1 MSFENIAANLGL
13 DKEDLDELLE
23 LFTATSFSDIEKV
36 NLGLKE
42 NNAQLVSQAAHS
54 IKGASGNLGFEE
66 IASLS
71 KDIEMTAKEG
81 KIEGLKEKADI
92 IVEELKKIENA
103 IKTN

>member
-1 MSFENIAANLGL
+1 MNFENIADNLGL

-23 LFTATSFSDIEKV
+23 LFTTTSFSDIEKV

-42 NNAQLVSQAAHS
+42 NNAQQVSQAAHS

-71 KDIEMTAKEG
+71 KDIEMAAKEG

-92 IVEELKKIENA
+92 IVEELKKIESA